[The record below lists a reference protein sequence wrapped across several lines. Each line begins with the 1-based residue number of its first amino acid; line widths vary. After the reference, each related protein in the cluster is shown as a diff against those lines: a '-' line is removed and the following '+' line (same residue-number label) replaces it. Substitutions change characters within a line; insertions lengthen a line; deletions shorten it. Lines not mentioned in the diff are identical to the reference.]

1 MIINKETKVTK
12 DIANKKLVVV
22 REFDAPLETGLA
34 SMDR

>member
-22 REFDAPLETGLA
+22 REFDAPLEQV
-34 SMDR
+34 